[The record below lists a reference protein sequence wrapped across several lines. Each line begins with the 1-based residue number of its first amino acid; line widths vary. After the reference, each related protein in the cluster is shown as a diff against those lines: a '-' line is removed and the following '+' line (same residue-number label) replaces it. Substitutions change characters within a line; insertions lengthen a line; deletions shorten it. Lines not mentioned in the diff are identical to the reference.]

1 MPGYADTRLPGESER
16 GGGGSK
22 KRDFRKDES
31 GPALSLSP
39 MKRQYE
45 PCPVIAEYELKGG
58 VRVRNLKITLP
69 ERNREP
75 CAPHKGHQSLI
86 LGNPVQSMV
95 GHFRECIAGS

>member
-58 VRVRNLKITLP
+58 VRVRNLNITLP
-69 ERNREP
+69 EGGGVSRHHSS
-75 CAPHKGHQSLI
+75 A
-86 LGNPVQSMV
+86 GNHPALFFTS
-95 GHFRECIAGS
+95 GTA